1 MTVQSQPTTLGEL
14 ERASYRSR
22 WRDGLLDLLSGIG
35 VLAVG
40 LGWTSELFWAP
51 GFAVPVLLVAWI
63 GIRKRMVEPRIG
75 RVTFSEARRGMEQRW
90 NRAGLLLGIG
100 FLVFFVAYHSLRMRG
115 GGGFEAWSQ
124 EWIAALPVSL
134 LALLALG
141 AAVLTGLTRFVGYAA
156 LLLATGGITTP
167 LGMEP
172 APQILIAGAVI
183 TLVGL
188 ILFLRFL
195 STHPLP
201 AHGEE
206 AP

>member
-1 MTVQSQPTTLGEL
+1 MAMQSRPTTLGEL
-14 ERASYRSR
+14 ERVSYRSR
-22 WRDGLLDLLSGIG
+22 WKDGLLDLLCGIG

-40 LGWTSELFWAP
+40 LGWTLELFWAP

-75 RVTFSEARRGMEQRW
+75 RVTFSKARRDMEQRW
-90 NRAGLLLGIG
+90 TRASLLLGIG
-100 FLVFFVAYHSLRMRG
+100 LLVFFVAYHLFAMREG
-115 GGGFEAWSQ
+115 SGFEAWAQ

-141 AAVLTGLTRFVGYAA
+141 AAALTGLTRFVGYAA
-156 LLLATGGITTP
+156 VLLATGSVTTR

-172 APQILIAGAVI
+172 APQILIAGTVI

-188 ILFLRFL
+188 VLFIRFL
-195 STHPLP
+195 SAYPLP
-201 AHGEE
+201 AHVEG